1 MAESAHDA
9 SSGAGT
15 KPQGKSGGMLI
26 KIIALLFVC
35 AVIFAECL
43 IAYIYLGGSS
53 SGEAVAS
60 TSEEGDTDAE
70 AAESKESEAHGK
82 AEAEGHSSKQDQA
95 SHGKK
100 GTEKGGHGK
109 ASEGAKSKGGKAGVQ
124 AEYVE
129 VDLEQFTVTAHQ
141 PTSSTTMRIEFH
153 LFGMVATKDQDEFEE
168 LVKIHQ
174 HRLREQVIVIVR
186 RAEPGDLADP
196 GLGLIK
202 RQILEKTNAL
212 LGKPLLQSVVV
223 SDFSYIEQ

>member
-9 SSGAGT
+9 SSGAST
-15 KPQGKSGGMLI
+15 PPQSKSGGMLT

-43 IAYIYLGGSS
+43 IAYIYLGRSG
-53 SGEAVAS
+53 SGEAAAS
-60 TSEEGDTDAE
+60 TSEEGNTESESAD
-70 AAESKESEAHGK
+70 SKESEAHGT
-82 AEAEGHSSKQDQA
+82 AEAKGHAGKQDKA

-100 GTEKGGHGK
+100 EAEKGGHGK
-109 ASEGAKSKGGKAGVQ
+109 GSENAKAKGGKAEPQ
-124 AEYVE
+124 AEFVE
-129 VDLEQFTVTAHQ
+129 VDLEKFTVTAHQ

-153 LFGMVATKDQDEFEE
+153 LFGMVAAKDQDEFEE
-168 LVKIHQ
+168 LVRIHQ